1 MKVNLKIVAGVGA
14 TMLLAGNASAAVL
27 TATAA
32 NYSKEGVTTT
42 GNVTLPTITAILAAD
57 YKADDRISLS
67 IGGGA
72 AVVAATDLTAAMSCS
87 TGGISVGFLNRDGN
101 TVNFRVTQILEVNNL
116 GATCT
121 ISGIQVTKSSVAA
134 STTVTGSYS
143 ARTVQGEVIDTG
155 CANPGT
161 PGTLFACDSTD
172 PDTVPNLVTLATVK
186 SQFSAKLQ
194 AAPATPFNNVIDVEQ
209 DRLRFTTGD
218 RDTTAIE
225 VKNLGTLLQAVT
237 VGSAKYVITGNF
249 GFAGGNDGDC
259 TTADT
264 NAAPAPT
271 SAVVGATL
279 AYAKDCQSLTVTY
292 PAAAFPAAADTTVQ
306 DTITVILPA
315 LAANKKLNPQT
326 FASTY
331 TFGYPTDK
339 TAAISFSAGAW
350 TINGALVFVPY
361 MPYGDNISQIIYI
374 ANRGSQNGDISID
387 AFDESGASYSFD
399 VGQVAGGSVRKL
411 TAEIL
416 AGLATAGFGGTGRV
430 AFEMTVNAP
439 ADDIDVYSAYNVGGS
454 DRGTVVNS
462 QNGRA
467 KTSDS
472 D

>member
-27 TATAA
+27 TATAD

-42 GNVTLPTITAILAAD
+42 GNVTLPTIQAVLAAD
-57 YKADDRISLS
+57 YKSDDRISLS

-72 AVVAATDLTAAMSCS
+72 AVVAATDLTAAMTCNNGV
-87 TGGISVGFLNRDGN
+87 TVGFLNRDGN

-116 GATCT
+116 GATCQ
-121 ISGIQVTKSSVAA
+121 ISGIQVTKASVAA
-134 STTVTGSYS
+134 ATTVTGSYL

-155 CANPGT
+155 CANPGS
-161 PGTLFACDSTD
+161 PGTLFSCTAPD
-172 PDTVPNLVTLATVK
+172 PDVVPNLATLATVK
-186 SQFSAKLQ
+186 SQFSAKLA

-209 DRLRFTTGD
+209 DRLRFVSGAS
-218 RDTTAIE
+218 DTTTIE

-237 VGSAKYVITGNF
+237 IGSAKYVITGNF

-259 TTADT
+259 TTGDT
-264 NAAPAPT
+264 NSAPAPT
-271 SAVVGATL
+271 SSAGGTA

-292 PAAAFPAAADTTVQ
+292 PPAAFPAGVDTTVT
-306 DTITVILPA
+306 DTITVTLPA
-315 LAANKKLNPQT
+315 LAANKKLNPQA
-326 FASTY
+326 FPSTY

-339 TAAISFSAGAW
+339 TSAINFSAGEW

-374 ANRGSQNGDISID
+374 ANRGTQNGDITID
-387 AFDESGASYSFD
+387 AFDETGASYSFD
-399 VGQVAGGSVRKL
+399 LGQVAGGSVRKL

-416 AGLATAGFGGTGRV
+416 QGLATAGFGGTGRV
-430 AFEMTVNAP
+430 AFELTVNAP
-439 ADDIDVYSAYNVGGS
+439 ADDIDVYSAYNVGGN

-467 KTSDS
+467 KP
-472 D
+472 